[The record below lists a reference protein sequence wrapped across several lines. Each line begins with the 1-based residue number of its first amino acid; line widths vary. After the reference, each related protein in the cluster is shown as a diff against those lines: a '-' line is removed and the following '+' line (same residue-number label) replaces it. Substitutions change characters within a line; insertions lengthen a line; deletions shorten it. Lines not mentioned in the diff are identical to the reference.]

1 MDSKEKG
8 GIFSYLDEDL
18 EKKWENIIYLMTH
31 EQCNS
36 YISFGRL
43 LKFKTC
49 IRLLNT
55 DRSRE
60 AYNAVASVDN
70 FAEAYVATF
79 PYSDVT
85 TDAKAL
91 MTDEDK
97 REYRMKILK
106 YGLRLLHLKI

>member
-1 MDSKEKG
+1 MDT

-55 DRSRE
+55 ERSRE
-60 AYNAVASVDN
+60 AYNAVANADT
-70 FAEAYVATF
+70 FANGYVASF
-79 PYSDVT
+79 PYLDIT
-85 TDAKAL
+85 MEAKKF

-97 REYRMKILK
+97 KEYRMKCLK